1 LGRRRFGGR
10 HPCLMGC
17 LNAAGPVTFQG
28 TAPNDGVLA
37 STVEPVPKRQPI
49 LSAMFAQD
57 RRSPCTSR
65 RTCVEETEPVRPQEA
80 DANGVGACARRELAS
95 WPNPSGSGWWP
106 EVHNTRVR
114 GGAAV
119 NTGWCSLVF
128 FISTWTVFRGRNSLK
143 LS

>member
-1 LGRRRFGGR
+1 
-10 HPCLMGC
+10 MGC

-65 RTCVEETEPVRPQEA
+65 RTSVEETEPVRPQEA
-80 DANGVGACARRELAS
+80 DANGVGACSRRELAS

-114 GGAAV
+114 G
-119 NTGWCSLVF
+119 WSLVGDGVVQSCPV
-128 FISTWTVFRGRNSLK
+128 ISTSTVFPDRNSLK